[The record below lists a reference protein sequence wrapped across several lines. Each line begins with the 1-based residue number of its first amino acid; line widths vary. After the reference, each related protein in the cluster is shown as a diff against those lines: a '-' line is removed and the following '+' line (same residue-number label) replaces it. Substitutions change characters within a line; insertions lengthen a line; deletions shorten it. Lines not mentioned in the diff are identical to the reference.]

1 MSSDT
6 AAGRSSRRIL
16 VIAASILM
24 AAMMLAVPVFAAVD
38 TDADLV
44 NDEVGYCVT
53 IDNPTDAQLAS
64 IGVGNR
70 SNAII
75 SPIEGPMEIFNTG
88 IFAAPAAD
96 AESLKVLMSEAQK
109 ITSDSDTSYIV
120 SETSAEKAVITI
132 DANFDG
138 ALIDPDID
146 DPSFTDEQR
155 AAANAIK
162 DYLGNEVSAGD
173 RVTIT
178 GTLKQRMAIS
188 LEVPYKMLDDGKCIS
203 SGYIMTAYAVQ
214 DIDVTITLKHA
225 GTEKSISLYSNVKG
239 MGADEDRYEFQGDIQ
254 VGSKYTV
261 KNILS
266 DSHTGDEYFT
276 VDGKD
281 YNLDHDTS
289 PTPDYERTVTAG
301 DIVPQ
306 SSVVIEQSL
315 KDKIAAL
322 PSSSDNMTVDK
333 TYSAAES
340 AFDDVV
346 EDAIGDSLM
355 KLLLIIGGAILGFI
369 VLIVVV
375 VIVVVVI
382 VRKKKA

>member
-1 MSSDT
+1 M
-6 AAGRSSRRIL
+6 
-16 VIAASILM
+16 
-24 AAMMLAVPVFAAVD
+24 
-38 TDADLV
+38 
-44 NDEVGYCVT
+44 
-53 IDNPTDAQLAS
+53 
-64 IGVGNR
+64 
-70 SNAII
+70 
-75 SPIEGPMEIFNTG
+75 TG
-88 IFAAPAAD
+88 
-96 AESLKVLMSEAQK
+96 
-109 ITSDSDTSYIV
+109 
-120 SETSAEKAVITI
+120 
-132 DANFDG
+132 
-138 ALIDPDID
+138 
-146 DPSFTDEQR
+146 
-155 AAANAIK
+155 
-162 DYLGNEVSAGD
+162 
-173 RVTIT
+173 
-178 GTLKQRMAIS
+178 
-188 LEVPYKMLDDGKCIS
+188 
-203 SGYIMTAYAVQ
+203 
-214 DIDVTITLKHA
+214 
-225 GTEKSISLYSNVKG
+225 
-239 MGADEDRYEFQGDIQ
+239 YEFQGDIQ

-369 VLIVVV
+369 VLVVV
-375 VIVVVVI
+375 IVIVVVVI